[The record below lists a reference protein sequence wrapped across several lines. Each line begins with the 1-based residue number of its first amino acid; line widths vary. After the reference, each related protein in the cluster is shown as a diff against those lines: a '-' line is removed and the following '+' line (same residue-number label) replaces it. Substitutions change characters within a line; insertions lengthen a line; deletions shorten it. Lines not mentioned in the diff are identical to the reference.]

1 MPDSLIYVSRLLT
14 DRAMA
19 HLRSLGVA
27 VRVGDENPP
36 SRAELEA
43 GITGASAAV
52 VTLTER
58 IDTELLAA
66 AGPELKVVAN
76 VAVGYDNIDVAAA
89 AAAGV
94 TVTNT
99 PGVLDRATADHT
111 FALILAATRRIT
123 EGDRLIR
130 SREPWIWGPRMLVG
144 LDVSAGAT
152 LGILGYGRIGRAVA
166 RRAQAF
172 DMSVVATS
180 RSRDPGTT
188 EDGVM
193 FLDAPTLLA
202 TSDVVTVLTPL
213 TSETRHLI
221 DAAALAA
228 MKPTAYLI
236 NTARGGVVDEDA
248 LIDALHSGQIRG
260 AALDVF
266 ENEPHVNPGLLDAP
280 NLVLT
285 PHIASAGEATRDAM
299 GILAVDNAAAV
310 LAGRAPLTPVR

>member
-36 SRAELEA
+36 SRADLQA

-58 IDTELLAA
+58 IDAELLAA

-94 TVTNT
+94 IVTNT

-188 EDGVM
+188 QDGVM

>member
-1 MPDSLIYVSRLLT
+1 MPGPIYVSRLLT

-19 HLRSLGVA
+19 HLRSLDA
-27 VRVGDENPP
+27 PLRVGGEAPP
-36 SRAELEA
+36 SRAELETGIA
-43 GITGASAAV
+43 GAAAAV

-58 IDTELLAA
+58 VDAELLAA
-66 AGPELKVVAN
+66 SGSQLKVVAN
-76 VAVGYDNIDVAAA
+76 VAVGYDNIDVDAAE
-89 AAAGV
+89 AAGV
-94 TVTNT
+94 IVTNT

-172 DMSVVATS
+172 DMAVVATS
-180 RSRDPGTT
+180 RSREPGTT
-188 EDGVM
+188 EDGVI
-193 FLDAPTLLA
+193 FVDTATLLA
-202 TSDVVTVLTPL
+202 DSDVVTVLTPL
-213 TSETRHLI
+213 TPETHHLI
-221 DAAALAA
+221 DAEALAD
-228 MKPTAYLI
+228 MKSTAYLI
-236 NTARGGVVDEDA
+236 NTARGGIVDEAA
-248 LIDALHSGQIRG
+248 LIAALHAGDLRG

-266 ENEPHVNPGLLDAP
+266 EDEPNVNPALLDAP

-299 GILAVDNAAAV
+299 GILAIDNAAAV
-310 LAGRAPLTPVR
+310 LAGNPPLTPVR

>member
-36 SRAELEA
+36 SRADLQA
-43 GITGASAAV
+43 GITDASAAV

-58 IDTELLAA
+58 IDAELLAA

-94 TVTNT
+94 IVTNT

-166 RRAQAF
+166 QRAHAF

-188 EDGVM
+188 QDGVM

-213 TSETRHLI
+213 TSETHHLI

-266 ENEPHVNPGLLDAP
+266 ENEPHVNPALLDAP

>member
-52 VTLTER
+52 VTPTER

-213 TSETRHLI
+213 TSETHHLI